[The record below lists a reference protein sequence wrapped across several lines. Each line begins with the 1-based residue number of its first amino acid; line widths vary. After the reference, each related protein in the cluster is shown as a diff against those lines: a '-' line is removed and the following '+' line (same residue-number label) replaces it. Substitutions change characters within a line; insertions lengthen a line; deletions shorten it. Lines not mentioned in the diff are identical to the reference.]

1 MARRNLIKT
10 FIDYQY
16 KCFCTNTNINM
27 ENLSITEITDE
38 DYNNGYM
45 NLMYEFSNYKKDI
58 MNECFKKY
66 ISNRDNVR
74 ILVIRDIENK
84 IIGAGTIFKLEKLHN
99 NPIGQI
105 EDVIITETYRN
116 FGLGKIIIEH
126 LINIGLND
134 FKCYKVILNCLDK
147 NIKFYEKCNFSIS
160 GVQMKYSN

>member
-1 MARRNLIKT
+1 
-10 FIDYQY
+10 
-16 KCFCTNTNINM
+16 M
-27 ENLSITEITDE
+27 ENLSITEITHE

-45 NLMYEFSNYKKDI
+45 NLMYEFSNYKKDVT
-58 MNECFKKY
+58 NEIFKKY

-116 FGLGKIIIEH
+116 CGLGKIIIEH

-160 GVQMKYSN
+160 GVQMKYLN

>member
-1 MARRNLIKT
+1 
-10 FIDYQY
+10 
-16 KCFCTNTNINM
+16 M
-27 ENLSITEITDE
+27 ENLSITEITVE

-45 NLMYEFSNYKKDI
+45 NLMYEFSNYKKDVT
-58 MNECFKKY
+58 NQNFKDY
-66 ISNRDNVR
+66 ISNRDKVR

-116 FGLGKIIIEH
+116 QGLGKIIIEH
-126 LINIGLND
+126 LVNIGLQD

-160 GVQMKYSN
+160 GVQMKYLN